1 MMNTELT
8 LNALQSMNA
17 QEYKEIRAAGSDMRR
32 NLTHEVMREVD
43 APANWMMNG
52 EYGSEFG
59 GFFPVQVRFTPA
71 HERFH
76 LALCSPG
83 DVSQLWML
91 VLVNGGG
98 QPFAVVQVQHIF
110 TPVAISHTLAL
121 AATLDAQGYSAKWHL
136 NRSQFGIRI
145 DHDLASISDH
155 SLASQSIT
163 IWHAS
168 DH

>member
-1 MMNTELT
+1 
-8 LNALQSMNA
+8 
-17 QEYKEIRAAGSDMRR
+17 
-32 NLTHEVMREVD
+32 THAVMRELD
-43 APANWMMNG
+43 APDNWTMNG

-121 AATLDAQGYSAKWHL
+121 AATLDAQGYSVNDIIHILMAEGG
-136 NRSQFGIRI
+136 Q
-145 DHDLASISDH
+145 A
-155 SLASQSIT
+155 
-163 IWHAS
+163 
-168 DH
+168 

>member
-1 MMNTELT
+1 SGAEL
-8 LNALQSMNA
+8 L
-17 QEYKEIRAAGSDMRR
+17 
-32 NLTHEVMREVD
+32 VV
-43 APANWMMNG
+43 PADNWMMNG

-91 VLVNGGG
+91 VLVSGGG

-121 AATLDAQGYSAKWHL
+121 AATLDAQGYSVNDIIHILMAEGG
-136 NRSQFGIRI
+136 Q
-145 DHDLASISDH
+145 A
-155 SLASQSIT
+155 
-163 IWHAS
+163 
-168 DH
+168 